1 MPKFPESKKDL
12 KEEFE
17 DSIHEDFKQL
27 NIGDSDNSSGEEW
40 S

>member
-17 DSIHEDFKQL
+17 DSIHEDFKNL
-27 NIGDSDNSSGEEW
+27 NICESDNSSGEEW